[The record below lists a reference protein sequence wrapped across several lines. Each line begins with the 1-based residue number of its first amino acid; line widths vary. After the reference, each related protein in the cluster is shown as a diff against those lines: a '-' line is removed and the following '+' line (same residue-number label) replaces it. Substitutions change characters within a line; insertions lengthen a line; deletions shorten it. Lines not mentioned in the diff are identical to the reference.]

1 MEDIYLWVAIQKIC
15 GYIEIYIKI
24 NRWRYK
30 EDRYRDNASCLA
42 QYSSTQIKIQNKERQ
57 MNKQIHVTYIKDR
70 NMNKYTYRKYND
82 KCIDRYMIED
92 EIDK

>member
-1 MEDIYLWVAIQKIC
+1 
-15 GYIEIYIKI
+15 
-24 NRWRYK
+24 
-30 EDRYRDNASCLA
+30 
-42 QYSSTQIKIQNKERQ
+42 